1 VPESLREWQARLR
14 AARTAADLAETLAL
28 EEARATA
35 LAAQLRQDLRVVLD
49 NLDAPDAPVATLLA
63 LARQREETFAR
74 AEQAALALA
83 AERGLRRE
91 QHERAQQEERRLLT
105 LRDAAAA
112 ALGPVCA
119 ALQLPATADAVAARA
134 RLQEWE
140 QVRLC
145 ADQLVQ
151 ARSVHARAQR
161 AVADL
166 GRKAAELAAT
176 LQESAPMADLRHWID
191 DVGRRLDEARRLE
204 GRRQVLSQALAE
216 ATERQRQHTATLHQF
231 EQVCLSLCAAA
242 GVDTEAD
249 LPGAEERARQ
259 RREAQQQRDHVRD
272 LLAQVSPRD
281 ESELRA
287 LVGAFDAT
295 QAQAEAQRAE
305 QALADLAPRLNE
317 ARQQD
322 EAARRARDAI
332 DSSDAAAQA
341 RAQMEQSGAAIR
353 SSLVPWMRARLAQA
367 LLAQA
372 LGQFRERAQGPMLRA
387 ASGFFSAM
395 TGGDYDRLQS
405 EPGVDDHRPVL
416 QIRRRGGCTLG
427 VEGLSEGT
435 RDQLYLALRLA
446 ALQLHRERGI
456 DLPLVLDDVLMT
468 SDDDR
473 AVRMLRM
480 LADFAQGG
488 QVLVFTHH
496 RHLLELAR
504 LSLPASSLACT
515 TL

>member
-1 VPESLREWQARLR
+1 MLSE
-14 AARTAADLAETLAL
+14 TA
-28 EEARATA
+28 
-35 LAAQLRQDLRVVLD
+35 
-49 NLDAPDAPVATLLA
+49 
-63 LARQREETFAR
+63 
-74 AEQAALALA
+74 
-83 AERGLRRE
+83 
-91 QHERAQQEERRLLT
+91 
-105 LRDAAAA
+105 
-112 ALGPVCA
+112 
-119 ALQLPATADAVAARA
+119 PA
-134 RLQEWE
+134 
-140 QVRLC
+140 
-145 ADQLVQ
+145 
-151 ARSVHARAQR
+151 
-161 AVADL
+161 
-166 GRKAAELAAT
+166 
-176 LQESAPMADLRHWID
+176 ADLRHWID
-191 DVGRRLDEARRLE
+191 DLGRRLDEARRVE
-204 GRRQVLSQALAE
+204 GRRQVLAQALAD
-216 ATERQRQHTATLHQF
+216 ATGRQQLHATALLQL
-231 EQVCLSLCAAA
+231 EQARLGLCAAA
-242 GVDTEAD
+242 GVDREAD
-249 LPGAEERARQ
+249 LPAAEERARQ

-272 LLAQVSPRD
+272 LLAQVSPRG
-281 ESELRA
+281 ESALRA

-295 QAQAEAQRAE
+295 QAKVDADQAE
-305 QALADLAPRLNE
+305 QALADLAPRLDE

-341 RAQMEQSGAAIR
+341 RAQMEQSGATVR

-387 ASGFFSAM
+387 ASGYFSAM

-416 QIRRRGGCTLG
+416 QIRRRDGRTLG
-427 VEGLSEGT
+427 VDGLSEGT

-446 ALQLHRERGI
+446 ALQLHRARGI

-504 LSLPASSLACT
+504 LSLPASALVCS